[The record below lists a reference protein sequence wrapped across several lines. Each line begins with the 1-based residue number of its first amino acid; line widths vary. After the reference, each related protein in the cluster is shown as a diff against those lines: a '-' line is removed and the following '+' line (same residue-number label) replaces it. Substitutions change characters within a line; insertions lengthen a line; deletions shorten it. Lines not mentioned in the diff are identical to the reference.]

1 MVSACLHGRCRR
13 SHHYWGLQSPL
24 TRTTYT
30 YLYFGKQ
37 KTQRKAKKISN
48 CFASHTNFHH
58 VKYFKCSRLGHTT
71 TGPKRPCLLK
81 RSHDLPEK
89 KKRKTKTQPQAVT
102 HILVA
107 RICSPAYATLATTH
121 AKNIVFSPLIHIHI
135 RPLCICLAKS
145 SSGIVSRTTS
155 LFTHIAHPTFLY
167 QLLPYECKE
176 FLASQRKADNPK
188 ICLMR
193 LPASPP
199 SSLHIIS
206 FFFNNGVR

>member
-89 KKRKTKTQPQAVT
+89 KTKNKNPTASSYTYFGCQN
-102 HILVA
+102 LLA
-107 RICSPAYATLATTH
+107 RICHTRDDTRQEYCFFPTHSHSHSTTLHMLGEKFLRHRFTYDEFVH
-121 AKNIVFSPLIHIHI
+121 AHRTPNIPLPITA
-135 RPLCICLAKS
+135 LW
-145 SSGIVSRTTS
+145 V
-155 LFTHIAHPTFLY
+155 
-167 QLLPYECKE
+167 
-176 FLASQRKADNPK
+176 
-188 ICLMR
+188 
-193 LPASPP
+193 
-199 SSLHIIS
+199 
-206 FFFNNGVR
+206 